1 MSSPLKQNTTA
12 LQELLDKI
20 NQLPEAGIIPSGTLS
35 ITENG
40 THDVTTYEN
49 VDVAVPVGVFPS
61 GTLSVTENGTYD
73 VTEYAS
79 VEIDV
84 EGSSLA
90 PNARV
95 YYVGKAQISI
105 QQVLDVSVS

>member
-40 THDVTTYEN
+40 T
-49 VDVAVPVGVFPS
+49 
-61 GTLSVTENGTYD
+61 YD

-79 VEIDV
+79 AEIEV

-90 PNARV
+90 PNERI
-95 YYVGKAQISI
+95 YYVGNATAEMTNAFTATAVG
-105 QQVLDVSVS
+105 VLTN

>member
-40 THDVTTYEN
+40 T
-49 VDVAVPVGVFPS
+49 
-61 GTLSVTENGTYD
+61 YD

-84 EGSSLA
+84 EGSGLA
-90 PNARV
+90 PNERV
-95 YYVGKAQISI
+95 YQIGFVNGSFTFTNSSFESSASGSVG
-105 QQVLDVSVS
+105 

>member
-1 MSSPLKQNTTA
+1 MSSPLKQNTTV

-40 THDVTTYEN
+40 T
-49 VDVAVPVGVFPS
+49 
-61 GTLSVTENGTYD
+61 YD
-73 VTEYAS
+73 VTNYAS
-79 VEIDV
+79 AEIEV

-90 PNARV
+90 PNERV
-95 YYVGKAQISI
+95 YQIGFADSGYTLAFSSSASGSVG
-105 QQVLDVSVS
+105 

>member
-1 MSSPLKQNTTA
+1 MSSLLKQNTTA

-20 NQLPEAGIIPSGTLS
+20 NQLPEAGITPSGTLS
-35 ITENG
+35 I
-40 THDVTTYEN
+40 
-49 VDVAVPVGVFPS
+49 
-61 GTLSVTENGTYD
+61 TENGTYD

-90 PNARV
+90 PNERV
-95 YYVGKAQISI
+95 YQVGKAQVSV
-105 QQVLDVSVS
+105 QQMLDVSVS